1 MELYLSLFTPL
12 SFFLRGEQ
20 RHEIKIRRKNWPV
33 RRMFAL
39 AGPEAFI
46 YSLTRSP
53 CLSISLF
60 LLSPP
65 SFSFRKR
72 KHGRSISLRWAAISF
87 LFYSFLSLSFR
98 LAVKFS
104 VSRDCRTLPAR
115 ETRLRSLSL
124 FLRLRQSG
132 NAKVR
137 LARAAF
143 RSRGDREEV
152 LNGNLL
158 FPRVEA
164 DIIRR
169 ERERSS

>member
-124 FLRLRQSG
+124 SLSSSP
-132 NAKVR
+132 AKRKRESAVSPR
-137 LARAAF
+137 CLPF
-143 RSRGDREEV
+143 SRGS
-152 LNGNLL
+152 
-158 FPRVEA
+158 
-164 DIIRR
+164 RR
-169 ERERSS
+169 SLKWKFAFSSCRS